1 MTRVDLPARDVAFA
15 ALASRRRARS
25 ERGLTLVEIMVV
37 IAILG
42 TLMTIVGV
50 SVIGQ
55 LDSANADATKLQMKK
70 IDQTLQM
77 YAAKH
82 KGKFPNTSDGL
93 AGAAKYFPDNKV
105 PTDAWGFELQYFS
118 PGTHSNAPYEL
129 VSLGK
134 DGQEGGQDANADIKS
149 WALDEEE

>member
-1 MTRVDLPARDVAFA
+1 
-15 ALASRRRARS
+15 
-25 ERGLTLVEIMVV
+25 MVV

-82 KGKFPNTSDGL
+82 
-93 AGAAKYFPDNKV
+93 
-105 PTDAWGFELQYFS
+105 
-118 PGTHSNAPYEL
+118 
-129 VSLGK
+129 
-134 DGQEGGQDANADIKS
+134 
-149 WALDEEE
+149 